1 MTSEDEYY
9 VIPESGELIGPIG
22 VDVITHMVQQYSI
35 GPSSAVRKGESG
47 KWITMRELAHEIGIE
62 LPSDDEWAVEK
73 KTVRSNERKNL
84 LLGGGC
90 VLAVFWIGMIALG
103 LGFIAT
109 PMIILAILFLAI
121 SKLFDLITGKQVLA
135 APMWTDIR
143 EKPSTEQIWQFLAFV
158 IALLL
163 LATYYVL
170 KFLPE

>member
-1 MTSEDEYY
+1 MESEDEYY
-9 VIPESGELIGPIG
+9 VIPDNGEPLGPIG
-22 VDVITHMVQQYSI
+22 VDVITHMVQQYSL

-62 LPSDDEWAVEK
+62 LPSDDDWAAEK
-73 KTVRSNERKNL
+73 KTVRSNERKNI

-90 VLAVFWIGMIALG
+90 LLAIFWIAMIAFG
-103 LGFIAT
+103 LGAIAT
-109 PMIILAILFLAI
+109 PLILLAILFVAI

-135 APMWTDIR
+135 APMWSDIR

-158 IALLL
+158 IALLI
-163 LATYYVL
+163 LAAYYVP